1 MFGPC
6 SAYSA
11 RGGETNELEFCDH
24 PHLVVM
30 QIIQR
35 GGIAQADTAAPL
47 QERRVRQPLVVTG
60 IKITLHVPV
69 CYQNLMQRTAC
80 FAS

>member
-24 PHLVVM
+24 PHLVMM

-47 QERRVRQPLVVTG
+47 
-60 IKITLHVPV
+60 
-69 CYQNLMQRTAC
+69 
-80 FAS
+80 